1 MSGNQ
6 PIHHFK
12 SFSPTRIL
20 VLGFLGLILIGAFL
34 LRLPYAS
41 EDGSGTAFIDA
52 LFTSTS
58 AVCVTG
64 LVVVDTANHF
74 SLFGELIV
82 LCLIQIGGLGFMT
95 FATLF
100 AMLLGRRIGL
110 RERIIL
116 QESFN
121 QLTLEGIVRLVKHIL
136 IFSFAIEGLGAMI
149 LFLRWLSEMG
159 WQKALYFSIFHAVSA
174 FNNAGFDI
182 MGNSSS
188 LTPYAQDAVIN
199 LSLMALIIVGGLGF
213 AVLADLYA
221 SKHKKRSL
229 HTRLVLQ
236 TTLILILLG
245 FIAIFFMEMNNPKT
259 LGALHFPSKFS
270 AALFQSVTARTA
282 GFNTISIADLRP
294 TSLFFMMIL
303 MFIGASPGSTGG
315 GIKTTTFVS
324 ILLFLRSIFYGHEHV
339 TIKERT
345 LPYSLIK
352 KSFAIA
358 SLGVSWVVILI
369 SFLLLTEDAGFLE
382 IVFEAVSAFGT
393 VGLSMGL
400 TPDLSLAGKIA
411 IMLTMF
417 FGRVGLI
424 TVALAIGVNQN
435 SHALSHLKYPEEKI
449 IIG

>member
-1 MSGNQ
+1 
-6 PIHHFK
+6 
-12 SFSPTRIL
+12 
-20 VLGFLGLILIGAFL
+20 
-34 LRLPYAS
+34 
-41 EDGSGTAFIDA
+41 
-52 LFTSTS
+52 
-58 AVCVTG
+58 
-64 LVVVDTANHF
+64 
-74 SLFGELIV
+74 
-82 LCLIQIGGLGFMT
+82 
-95 FATLF
+95 
-100 AMLLGRRIGL
+100 
-110 RERIIL
+110 
-116 QESFN
+116 
-121 QLTLEGIVRLVKHIL
+121 
-136 IFSFAIEGLGAMI
+136 
-149 LFLRWLSEMG
+149 
-159 WQKALYFSIFHAVSA
+159 
-174 FNNAGFDI
+174 
-182 MGNSSS
+182 
-188 LTPYAQDAVIN
+188 
-199 LSLMALIIVGGLGF
+199 
-213 AVLADLYA
+213 
-221 SKHKKRSL
+221 
-229 HTRLVLQ
+229 
-236 TTLILILLG
+236 
-245 FIAIFFMEMNNPKT
+245 
-259 LGALHFPSKFS
+259 
-270 AALFQSVTARTA
+270 
-282 GFNTISIADLRP
+282 
-294 TSLFFMMIL
+294 MMIL